1 MNTENHY
8 FFNEDEF
15 IDEEDRQIF
24 EEYINDPSAVLME
37 MANMVGNDVTVETR
51 LPFSFHFCD
60 KDAVHGRH
68 GIRAKII
75 WNPSKAPASADGY
88 MELHGDYKYTE
99 SKKKY
104 KPDEKEIRVARDFF
118 KKYKVLF
125 AAVWEKKLDPSYVQK
140 YLSGTMPLNHVL
152 VNLQNITENQFYWAN
167 HASTLEELESI
178 VREKKIFNM
187 ND

>member
-1 MNTENHY
+1 MIHAHFTY
-8 FFNEDEF
+8 NEDEF

-24 EEYINDPSAVLME
+24 EEYLNDPSSVLME
-37 MANMVGNDVTVETR
+37 MANMVGNDVSLEER

-75 WNPSKAPASADGY
+75 WNPSKAPSSADGY
-88 MELHGDYKYTE
+88 MKLHGDYEYVA
-99 SKKKY
+99 SQKKY
-104 KPDEKEIRVARDFF
+104 KPTDKEIKMARDFF

-140 YLSGTMPLNHVL
+140 YLSGGLTINKVL
-152 VNLQNITENQFYWAN
+152 MHLQNISEKQFYYAN
-167 HASTLEELESI
+167 HTTTLEEFESV
-178 VREKKIFNM
+178 VRDKKIFNM

>member
-1 MNTENHY
+1 MIESHYLFDENS
-8 FFNEDEF
+8 F
-15 IDEEDRQIF
+15 IDEEDKQIF
-24 EEYINDPSAVLME
+24 EDYMNDPSAVLIE
-37 MANMVGNDVTVETR
+37 MANMVGNDVAVEKR

-88 MELHGDYKYTE
+88 MELHGDYKYME
-99 SKKKY
+99 SQKKY

-140 YLSGTMPLNHVL
+140 YLSGTIQLNQVL
-152 VNLQNITENQFYWAN
+152 MNLQDVTEKQFYWAN
-167 HASTLEELESI
+167 HAKTVEELESI
-178 VREKKIFNM
+178 VRDKKIFNM